1 MLLLYHYIATVLF
14 FLWLYTQFFVAIY
27 TVFCGYI
34 HSFLWLY
41 NTWTYCYYC
50 IYHRAK
56 EQKIKI

>member
-34 HSFLWLY
+34 IRERIVITVFI
-41 NTWTYCYYC
+41 T
-50 IYHRAK
+50 A
-56 EQKIKI
+56 QKNKRLKYKR